1 MKFRNIYPIG
11 NGHYKIQKY
20 SNGKIQYY
28 GTYKTIIEALMAR
41 DILIKDGWIN
51 PHEKNPHPHI
61 YPVKPTEKPF
71 RHIYPTVNGK
81 YQLTHIVDGVLH
93 TYGTY
98 RTKVEALVAR
108 DKCEAENWEN
118 YIKPCHIF
126 NYHNGKYIIMKV
138 IDGRHEYF
146 GIYNTLEEAEAE
158 VEVLRS
164 VGWDFDLWCEVDDR
178 VDGRVVYLNK
188 SVEA

>member
-1 MKFRNIYPIG
+1 MKFRNIYPVG

-20 SNGKIQYY
+20 SNGKNRYY

-41 DILIKDGWIN
+41 DIFLKDGWSK
-51 PHEKNPHPHI
+51 PHKKNPHPHI
-61 YPVKPTEKPF
+61 YPVKPTKKPF
-71 RHIYPTVNGK
+71 HHIYPTVNGK

-108 DKCEAENWEN
+108 DRCEAENWEN

-126 NYHNGKYIIMKV
+126 NFRDDKYIIMKV
-138 IDGRHEYF
+138 IDGRLEYF